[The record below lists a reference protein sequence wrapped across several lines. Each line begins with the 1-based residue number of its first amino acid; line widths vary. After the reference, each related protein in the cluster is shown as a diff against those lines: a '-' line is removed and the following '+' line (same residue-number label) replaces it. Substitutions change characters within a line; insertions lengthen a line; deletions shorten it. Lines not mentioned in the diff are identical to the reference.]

1 MSRGVFVVLTKKY
14 AANIMLIMEEVY
26 WRLVV
31 EEIVTLNLI
40 SK

>member
-1 MSRGVFVVLTKKY
+1 MSRSVFVVLTKKY
-14 AANIMLIMEEVY
+14 AANIMLIMEEVH